1 MIKRSC
7 AGHSKN
13 RYAPLPFKKLYEY
26 KQKKKG
32 EKPTMA
38 MKINK
43 QTTNATATG
52 NVCKQCR
59 EK

>member
-1 MIKRSC
+1 MRRC
-7 AGHSKN
+7 LLKN
-13 RYAPLPFKKLYEY
+13 YMNTNN
-26 KQKKKG
+26 KKKG